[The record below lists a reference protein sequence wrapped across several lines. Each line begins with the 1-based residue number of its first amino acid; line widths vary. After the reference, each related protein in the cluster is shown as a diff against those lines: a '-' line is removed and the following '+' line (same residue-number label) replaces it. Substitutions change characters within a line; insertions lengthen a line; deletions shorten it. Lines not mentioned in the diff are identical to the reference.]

1 MQLKLSYDTTEFISD
16 IINDSYSLK
25 EVYYNDL
32 SEADNSCSVK
42 IPYSLDI
49 QNFINKYSDQ
59 NIKAEII
66 DDTTNIFSGYVRK
79 TFSFSKK
86 QRNQPLSIEI
96 VSPSYLLDVDT
107 KNSINKIKST
117 LGDIVNVLLNAAGV
131 SAVDLSALSTVIPIF
146 TLEEGSN
153 IKSTINDLLQQYG
166 YVYDFN
172 TSGIFYVCPLFSDI
186 PADKEKSILQTFDG
200 TNSLD
205 EIKIDKS
212 EQTYNGANVSW
223 NEYKNISNKLIFAD
237 TTNGDAN
244 KNTCSIE

>member
-96 VSPSYLLDVDT
+96 VSPSFLLDVDT
-107 KNSINKIKST
+107 TDSIFLENKT
-117 LGDIVNVLLNAAGV
+117 LADIVKALLT
-131 SAVDLSALSTVIPIF
+131 SADVDTTSIDFSALTTTLNLF
-146 TLEEGSN
+146 TLDSGEN
-153 IKSTINDLLQQYG
+153 VKS
-166 YVYDFN
+166 
-172 TSGIFYVCPLFSDI
+172 
-186 PADKEKSILQTFDG
+186 
-200 TNSLD
+200 
-205 EIKIDKS
+205 
-212 EQTYNGANVSW
+212 
-223 NEYKNISNKLIFAD
+223 
-237 TTNGDAN
+237 
-244 KNTCSIE
+244 